1 MELESRILSREIHQL
16 LYEKDNTIGTAESCT
31 GGRIAEAIIAAPG
44 SSHYFKGSIVS
55 YSDEIKERLLNIDHD
70 LIDEK
75 NAVSVEVATAMVE
88 GACDAL
94 NVDYAIAATGFAG
107 PGGGTPEI
115 PVGTIFVACG
125 KKGDVMT
132 LKITEDDGRDLNISN
147 ATNQALQLFLKYL
160 ADKG

>member
-1 MELESRILSREIHQL
+1 M
-16 LYEKDNTIGTAESCT
+16 
-31 GGRIAEAIIAAPG
+31 
-44 SSHYFKGSIVS
+44 
-55 YSDEIKERLLNIDHD
+55 
-70 LIDEK
+70 IDEK
-75 NAVSVEVATAMVE
+75 NAVSIEVATAMVE

-132 LKITEDDGRDLNISN
+132 LKITEDEGRDLNISN